1 MNIDQLLELLRN
13 PKLLNVD
20 TVEKIGR
27 ITEDF
32 PWFQFGWMLYAKSLK
47 QIGSPEFESI
57 LKKTA
62 VLVPNRKLLFDFLN
76 EETHLASTDFLPER
90 TFSLTDNEQ
99 TGGEKRGEGVSLI
112 DKFLSTETDTLV
124 RKPFMDNQVLPEI
137 ARDILGKSTS
147 ENDEMITETLANIYF
162 QQKKYERA
170 LHAYQ
175 KLSLKYPEK
184 SSYFASR
191 IKEIENLTH
200 NN

>member
-1 MNIDQLLELLRN
+1 MNTEQLLELLRN
-13 PKLLNVD
+13 PKLLNAETAMEIRV
-20 TVEKIGR
+20 
-27 ITEDF
+27 ITEEF
-32 PWFQFGWMLYAKSLK
+32 PWFQFGWMLFAKNLK
-47 QIGSPEFESI
+47 QIESPAFESI

-76 EETHLASTDFLPER
+76 EQTNFTSTILGSEN

-99 TGGEKRGEGVSLI
+99 PGEKSGESGSLI
-112 DKFLSTETDTLV
+112 DKFLMAETSTLA
-124 RKPFMDNQVLPEI
+124 RKPLMDTQTMSETT
-137 ARDILGKSTS
+137 RDVEEKSTS
-147 ENDEMITETLANIYF
+147 ESDEMITETLANIYF
-162 QQKKYERA
+162 QQKKYEKA

-184 SSYFASR
+184 SIYFASR

>member
-1 MNIDQLLELLRN
+1 MNTEQLLELLRN
-13 PKLLNVD
+13 PKLLNAETAAEIRV
-20 TVEKIGR
+20 
-27 ITEDF
+27 ITEEF
-32 PWFQFGWMLYAKSLK
+32 PWFQFGWMLFAKNLK
-47 QIGSPEFESI
+47 QIESPAFESI

-76 EETHLASTDFLPER
+76 EQTNFTSTILGSEN

-99 TGGEKRGEGVSLI
+99 PGEKSGESGSLI
-112 DKFLSTETDTLV
+112 DKFLMAETSTLA
-124 RKPFMDNQVLPEI
+124 RKPLMDTQTMSETT
-137 ARDILGKSTS
+137 RDVEEKSTS
-147 ENDEMITETLANIYF
+147 ESDEMITETLANIYF
-162 QQKKYERA
+162 QQKKYEKA

-184 SSYFASR
+184 SIYFASR